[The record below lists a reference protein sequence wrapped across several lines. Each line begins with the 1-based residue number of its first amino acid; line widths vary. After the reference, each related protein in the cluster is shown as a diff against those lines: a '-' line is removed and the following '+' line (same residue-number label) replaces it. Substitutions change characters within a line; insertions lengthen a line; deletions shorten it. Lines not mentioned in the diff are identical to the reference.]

1 MYGYLRR
8 LQLRRMCAADGMA
21 RGRINL
27 QMFAGEGGE
36 GGNGNTGNESGDTGN
51 TGNDGEGGKDEGGK
65 GEKMLTQAEVNRIV
79 QRTIAEERARAKRE
93 TEAARTEAEKLATMT
108 AEQRAKHDAEK
119 REAEL
124 TKREAELNR
133 RELRATAA
141 ETLAGKNLPS
151 SLLDL
156 IDYSNAENCTKSIEK
171 VEEAWRSAVQTGV
184 EDRLKGKPPKAGGGS
199 ANKDGVWAAFEKLN
213 PNLKL

>member
-1 MYGYLRR
+1 MYGYLRK
-8 LQLRRMCAADGMA
+8 LQLRRMCAADGTA

-36 GGNGNTGNESGDTGN
+36 GGNGNTGSESGDTGN
-51 TGNDGEGGKDEGGK
+51 TGNDGEGGK
-65 GEKMLTQAEVNRIV
+65 GEKLLTQAEVNRIV
-79 QRTIAEERARAKRE
+79 QKTIAEERARAKRE

-141 ETLAGKNLPS
+141 ETLAGKKLPP

-156 IDYSNAENCTKSIEK
+156 LDYTNAENCTKSIET
-171 VEEAWRSAVQTGV
+171 VEAAWRSAVQTGV

-199 ANKDGVWAAFEKLN
+199 TNQRDGVEAAFARLN
-213 PNLKL
+213 PGLKI